1 MSWWKQHP
9 KILEDN
15 HETLRSYVLDPQ
27 VALHDPDPYVF
38 PRKPCE
44 ERLYFAPPCSASTVL
59 APQRDL
65 QTGAIIGYT
74 EVTVED
80 AESNA
85 RNSMSLKRAP
95 LPPEQA
101 TRGSAVNY
109 PFWPG
114 GFEAPEW
121 KMGMTA

>member
-1 MSWWKQHP
+1 M
-9 KILEDN
+9 
-15 HETLRSYVLDPQ
+15 
-27 VALHDPDPYVF
+27 
-38 PRKPCE
+38 
-44 ERLYFAPPCSASTVL
+44 
-59 APQRDL
+59 
-65 QTGAIIGYT
+65 
-74 EVTVED
+74 ED

-121 KMGMTA
+121 KMGMSDRISVCAIGNDIVFR